1 MTSILVVCTARV
13 CFSRT
18 YRAEPQPDFQPG
30 ARSCRSLRL
39 CGSLASDLGSML
51 LPGLL
56 ALRADVVQVPTTCK
70 VFDFGVVA
78 APDAL
83 DPLCPVLTSG
93 APLPDWTSVR
103 TDTTQTPAGSGPRC
117 HSLQCDSSCHFL
129 ASDIGHA
136 STRYNRLVFSSTIPP
151 RSGQDSTPDSKSMS
165 RLKEMA
171 MDRRE
176 GAEGSRVA
184 VLKSLLPPHS
194 STMLSVGS
202 E

>member
-1 MTSILVVCTARV
+1 MLFKYQPLARWAV
-13 CFSRT
+13 KSTTRTHDRCFVFV
-18 YRAEPQPDFQPG
+18 P
-30 ARSCRSLRL
+30 
-39 CGSLASDLGSML
+39 SML
-51 LPGLL
+51 LLVFGF
-56 ALRADVVQVPTTCK
+56 K